1 MLQPFADGLKA
12 ILKEQIK
19 PLRAG
24 FTLFIFSPIL
34 TFLLS
39 LSDLNFICFKFTRSY
54 FNEFLNFFFFFSIS
68 FFNVFSFFFQTYFL
82 KNK

>member
-39 LSDLNFICFKFTRSY
+39 LLALNFMCFKFTRSY
-54 FNEFLNFFFFFSIS
+54 FVECFNLFGFFSICS
-68 FFNVFSFFFQTYFL
+68 VDVLGLFFAG
-82 KNK
+82 